1 MEKKICRLFLAS
13 PNDTIPE
20 RKIVKG
26 IVEELND
33 TLCKALNL
41 TVELISWENATYPG
55 VGQYA
60 QQVINEQIGDD
71 YDLFV
76 GIMWKK
82 FGTKTLTADSGT
94 EEEYNR
100 AIENYKSGRCRNVMF
115 YFSTEKFSMDDDLE
129 QISKVKAFKSKI
141 SAVDG
146 AYYAQFASK
155 KEFTKDFRRH
165 LSQCLMNLFPVHSSD
180 DDSESHSITVPSDYI
195 LGKIEEVGAI
205 FAHPNVDEIKLSDI
219 YVPPVLRK
227 IQKRSIDIDA
237 FRLSSAVDSDGIRYL
252 ISGSEASGK
261 TSLAKYFF
269 SRYLQQNL
277 IPVLLN
283 GMDFNTEVKKDG
295 LIAIIKGKIEQQYKS
310 VSHPFTENKADNADY
325 LLIIDDFEKS
335 AKGSAMYWNLLT
347 HNLESLATHIIALS
361 ETQIDLLEI
370 TDNPPFAKYE
380 RYDILQF
387 GPKQRSQ
394 LINNW
399 FRLGAETLESEDAN
413 DLLRKTDEAKDNV
426 NRILGRNYIASYP
439 FYILGMLQTFEALQV
454 NNNNYSLYGFYYENL
469 INESLGKAIKNIK
482 DTGFYY
488 NFLTE
493 YCYWL
498 FDEFGSNVPVDID
511 QFNIFYEDYCLRYAI
526 DTDKMPLG
534 RVKSNLKQALIMRID
549 SKAKILQRYVYYFFV
564 AKFISNNIQ
573 KEDNKKEIREV
584 VSKMI
589 SRAFRNEYASI
600 LMFITH
606 LSKDEWIVGELIRQ
620 ANTIFQDYAP
630 CRMEDDLDVINR
642 LIKEIPKNIVGI
654 IDVQTERDK
663 QLEYETALEAE
674 ERRFDNDAVNY
685 QEFGLDED
693 ISGIDI
699 VACFNRAMKTIDLL
713 GEVAKKYWGDLPSEE
728 KYELVLSSYNLG
740 LRTLHCYLDIMD
752 TNRDELVG
760 YIKKQVTDRY
770 IKDNMTQ
777 WDADLNRDQIKDMS
791 DGLLFQLAF
800 LASWVFLRRVSTA
813 VGYDKLNLTYQEIMN
828 NFRSNSYKL
837 IDLSIDL
844 NYNSLN
850 IERISRYAKDMKK
863 NHMSYM
869 VLRELSIH
877 HLTVFNEGYQDRERI
892 FQLFDVDAKRQA
904 QITGSKVE
912 RRN

>member
-1 MEKKICRLFLAS
+1 MIEKRICKLFLAS
-13 PNDTIPE
+13 PSDTVQE
-20 RKIVKG
+20 RKYVKG
-26 IVEELND
+26 VVEELNE

-41 TVELISWENATYPG
+41 NVELISWENATYPG
-55 VGQYA
+55 VGQHA
-60 QQVINEQIGDD
+60 QEVINTQIGDD

-100 AIENYKSGRCRNVMF
+100 AIENYRNGRCRNVMF
-115 YFSTEKFSMDDDLE
+115 YFSTERFSMDDDLE
-129 QISKVKAFKSKI
+129 QIGKVKAFKSKI
-141 SAVDG
+141 ANTDG
-146 AYYAQFASK
+146 VYYAQYAAKRDFA
-155 KEFTKDFRRH
+155 KDFRRH
-165 LSQCLMNLFPVHSSD
+165 LSQCLMDLYPLYPTDEEGDEHSV
-180 DDSESHSITVPSDYI
+180 TVPSDYI
-195 LGKIEEVGAI
+195 LNKIEEVGAI
-205 FAHPNVDEIKLSDI
+205 FAHPNVDEIRLSDI
-219 YVPPVLRK
+219 FVPPMLRK
-227 IQKRSIDIDA
+227 IQKRQLNIDA
-237 FRLSSAVDSDGIRYL
+237 ERLSSALEADGIRYL

-269 SRYLQQNL
+269 SRYLQHNL

-295 LIAIIKGKIEQQYKS
+295 LVTIINEKIKSQYLS
-310 VSHPFTENKADNADY
+310 VVRPFTDNKESNKDY
-325 LLIIDDFEKS
+325 ILIIDDFEKS

-347 HNLESLATHIIALS
+347 HNLESLSYHIIALS

-370 TDNPPFAKYE
+370 TDNPPFAKYD
-380 RYDILQF
+380 RYEILQF
-387 GPKQRSQ
+387 GPKLRSQ

-399 FRLGAETLESEDAN
+399 FKLGADTLETEDAN

-439 FYILGMLQTFEALQV
+439 FYILGMLQTLEALQV

-488 NFLTE
+488 NLLTE

-498 FDEFGSNVPVDID
+498 FSERGANVPID
-511 QFNIFYEDYCLRYAI
+511 TALFDIFYEDYCLRFDI
-526 DTDKMPLG
+526 DSDKMPLN
-534 RVKSNLKQALIMRID
+534 RVKANLKQALVMRID
-549 SKAKILQRYVYYFFV
+549 DKVKVLQRYVYYFFV
-564 AKFISNNIQ
+564 AKYISNNIQ
-573 KEDNKKEIREV
+573 KEEIREQV
-584 VSKMI
+584 RKMI
-589 SRAFRNEYASI
+589 VRAFRNEYASI

-606 LSKDEWIVGELIRQ
+606 LSKDEWIVSELIDQ
-620 ANTIFQDYAP
+620 ANAIFQNYEP

-663 QLEYETALEAE
+663 QLEYESALEAE
-674 ERRFDNDAVNY
+674 ERRFDNDSVNY

-693 ISGIDI
+693 VSGIDI
-699 VACFNRAMKTIDLL
+699 VAQFNRAMKTIDLL
-713 GEVAKKYWGDLPSEE
+713 GEVAKKYWGDLLAEE

-752 TNRDELVG
+752 INRDELIG
-760 YIKKQVTDRY
+760 YIKKQVADKY
-770 IKDNMTQ
+770 IKENMTQ
-777 WDADLNRDQIKDMS
+777 WDADLNREEIKDVS

-813 VGYDKLNLTYQEIMN
+813 VGYDKLNLTYKKIMKE
-828 NFRSNSYKL
+828 FKSNSYKL

-844 NYNSLN
+844 NYNSLD
-850 IERISRYAKDMKK
+850 IERIARYAKDMKK

-869 VLRELSIH
+869 MLRELSIH
-877 HLTVFNEGYQDRERI
+877 HLTLFNEGYQDKARLYQI
-892 FQLFDVDAKRQA
+892 FDVDQKRQA
-904 QITGSKVE
+904 QITGSNIE